1 MEKTVVVIHTGP
13 VTIQPLKDQFKA
25 FLPDVR
31 MINIM
36 DDSLLNDVMKAGYL
50 TEAVKDRIFTYMKNA
65 EDMGADMILNACS
78 SVGEATDMIKD
89 RIHIPILKI
98 DEAMAD
104 HAIELGKKIGVL
116 ATVKTTLE
124 PTVRLVLK
132 KAKEKGKEITI
143 VEQIAEGAFQALLE
157 GNGEKHDQ
165 ILTETITALMEQVD
179 VIVLAQVSM
188 ARIIPSLGKVKI
200 PILSSPRSGV
210 ELLKNV
216 MAYNALK

>member
-1 MEKTVVVIHTGP
+1 M
-13 VTIQPLKDQFKA
+13 
-25 FLPDVR
+25 
-31 MINIM
+31 
-36 DDSLLNDVMKAGYL
+36 NDVMKAGYL
-50 TEAVKDRIFTYMKNA
+50 TEAVKDRIYTYMKNA

-157 GNGEKHDQ
+157 GNSEKHDQ
-165 ILTETITALMEQVD
+165 ILTETIAALMEQVD